1 MLILPPSEAA
11 EGVRPSRPIALVVGV
26 LIFADVIS
34 AFESTMM
41 LSALPRII
49 GEFRVSAVDAS
60 WTLTAFAMVA
70 ATSAA
75 VCGRLGDIY
84 GRRTLLILLLL
95 GSAVG
100 SVVSL
105 STGTLS
111 GVIVGRAI
119 QGVSGG
125 ILPLC
130 FGIVRE
136 TVPKHR
142 VSVAVAMVA
151 SAAMLAGASGTIVSG
166 VLIDSFGWHY
176 IFVFAAGVAFL
187 AAACAL
193 LLPRSTMTVGAVRVD
208 WPGALLFAPAIT
220 LCLLGVTNAARWTW
234 GDARTLGSIAAGV
247 AVFALWGWREVRIE
261 SPLINVRLFRDR
273 KQGLALLANC
283 LLSAG
288 VFGSTGLAM
297 QLMMQSPTNAPVGL
311 GMSATAAGTAVFCI
325 SIIGFLLSPFSGR
338 LSARFGARLPLAIGS
353 AVGVGSAVALAL
365 LHDTV
370 AQMVCA
376 VIVLNVALVF
386 MLTSLPNFVVEG
398 VAPEHTS
405 EVTGVHAVART
416 AFSGVGSAVATLLL
430 SLSVVSGTQ
439 FSTEHAYNNVF
450 LLVGG
455 TSAVGLLIALFIRGR
470 GGENPSRRAAPV
482 SALAAEASE

>member
-1 MLILPPSEAA
+1 MSSPSETV
-11 EGVRPSRPIALVVGV
+11 ERLRPSRPVALVIGV
-26 LIFADVIS
+26 LIFADVVS

-41 LSALPRII
+41 LNALPHII
-49 GEFRVSAVDAS
+49 GEFKVTAVDAS
-60 WTLTAFAMVA
+60 WTLTAFALVA

-100 SVVSL
+100 SVVSI
-105 STGTLS
+105 SSGTLS

-142 VSVAVAMVA
+142 VSVAAAMVA

-166 VLIDSFGWHY
+166 VLIDTLGWHY
-176 IFVFAAGVAFL
+176 IFVFAAAVAVL

-193 LLPRSTMTVGAVRVD
+193 TLPKSTMTVGAVRID

-220 LCLLGVTNAARWTW
+220 LCLLGVTNAPRWTW
-234 GDARTLGSIAAGV
+234 GDARTLGTILAGV
-247 AVFALWGWREVRIE
+247 AIFVLWIWREARTE

-297 QLMMQSPTNAPVGL
+297 QLMMQTPTNAPIGL
-311 GMSATAAGTAVFCI
+311 GMSASAAGTAVFCV

-338 LSARFGARLPLAIGS
+338 VSARFGARLPLAIGS
-353 AVGVGSAVALAL
+353 TFGIGSAFALVL

-370 AQMVCA
+370 TQMVCA
-376 VIVLNVALVF
+376 IIVLNVALVF
-386 MLTSLPNFVVEG
+386 MLTSLPNFVMEG
-398 VAPEHTS
+398 VPAEHTS

-416 AFSGVGSAVATLLL
+416 AFSGVGSSVATLLL
-430 SLSVVSGTQ
+430 SLSVAPGTQ

-455 TSAVGLLIALFIRGR
+455 SSAVGLLIAFVIGRRGDERPAR
-470 GGENPSRRAAPV
+470 GPASVPTLVTEV
-482 SALAAEASE
+482 AE

>member
-1 MLILPPSEAA
+1 MSSPSETV
-11 EGVRPSRPIALVVGV
+11 ERLRPSRPVALVIGV
-26 LIFADVIS
+26 LIFADVVS

-41 LSALPRII
+41 LNALPHII
-49 GEFRVSAVDAS
+49 GEFKVTAVDAS
-60 WTLTAFAMVA
+60 WTLTAFALVA

-100 SVVSL
+100 SVVSI
-105 STGTLS
+105 SSGTLS

-142 VSVAVAMVA
+142 VSVAAAMVA

-166 VLIDSFGWHY
+166 VLIDTLGWHY
-176 IFVFAAGVAFL
+176 IFVFAAAVAVL

-193 LLPRSTMTVGAVRVD
+193 TLPKSTMTVGAVRID

-220 LCLLGVTNAARWTW
+220 LCLLGVTNAPRWTW
-234 GDARTLGSIAAGV
+234 GDARTLGTILAGV
-247 AVFALWGWREVRIE
+247 AIFVLWIWREARTE

-297 QLMMQSPTNAPVGL
+297 QLMMQTPTNAPIGL
-311 GMSATAAGTAVFCI
+311 GMSASAAGTAVFCV

-353 AVGVGSAVALAL
+353 TFGIGSAFALVL

-370 AQMVCA
+370 TQMVCA
-376 VIVLNVALVF
+376 IIVLNVALVF
-386 MLTSLPNFVVEG
+386 MLTSLPNFVMEG
-398 VAPEHTS
+398 VPAEHTS

-416 AFSGVGSAVATLLL
+416 AFSGVGSSVATLLL
-430 SLSVVSGTQ
+430 SLSVAPGTQ

-455 TSAVGLLIALFIRGR
+455 SSAVGLLIAFVIGRRGDERPAR
-470 GGENPSRRAAPV
+470 GPASVPTLVTEV
-482 SALAAEASE
+482 AE

>member
-1 MLILPPSEAA
+1 MSSPSETV
-11 EGVRPSRPIALVVGV
+11 ERIRPSRPVALVIGV
-26 LIFADVIS
+26 LIFADVVS

-41 LSALPRII
+41 LNALPHII
-49 GEFRVSAVDAS
+49 GEFQVSAIDAS
-60 WTLTAFAMVA
+60 WTLTAFALVA

-100 SVVSL
+100 SVVSI
-105 STGTLS
+105 SSGTLS

-166 VLIDSFGWHY
+166 VLIDSLGWHY
-176 IFVFAAGVAFL
+176 IFVFAAGVAVL

-193 LLPRSTMTVGAVRVD
+193 TLPRSTMTVGAVRID

-220 LCLLGVTNAARWTW
+220 LCLLGVTNAPRWTW
-234 GDARTLGSIAAGV
+234 GDLRTLGTILAGV
-247 AVFALWGWREVRIE
+247 VIFALWVWREARIE

-297 QLMMQSPTNAPVGL
+297 QLMMQTPTNAPVGL
-311 GMSATAAGTAVFCI
+311 GMSASAAGTAVFCV

-353 AVGVGSAVALAL
+353 TFGIGSAFALVL

-370 AQMVCA
+370 TQMVWA
-376 VIVLNVALVF
+376 IIVLNVALVF
-386 MLTSLPNFVVEG
+386 MLTSLPNFVMEG
-398 VAPEHTS
+398 VPAEHTS

-416 AFSGVGSAVATLLL
+416 AFSGVGSSVATLLL
-430 SLSVVSGTQ
+430 SLSVAPGTQ

-455 TSAVGLLIALFIRGR
+455 SSAVGLLIAFVIGRR
-470 GGENPSRRAAPV
+470 GGERSARGTAPV
-482 SALAAEASE
+482 ATLVAEVTE